1 MTLVIVAIV
10 NAGICHINI
19 QGFLGILASMD
30 ILRDL
35 ASKTHEGLFYKV
47 SQNDDRVH
55 AWIEMIQGTNHLK
68 KTKLN
73 SFL

>member
-1 MTLVIVAIV
+1 MTLTIVTIV

-19 QGFLGILASMD
+19 HGFLGILASMD

-35 ASKTHEGLFYKV
+35 TSKTHEGLFYKV

-55 AWIEMIQGTNHLK
+55 AWIEMIWDTNHFLK
-68 KTKLN
+68 KKL
-73 SFL
+73 S